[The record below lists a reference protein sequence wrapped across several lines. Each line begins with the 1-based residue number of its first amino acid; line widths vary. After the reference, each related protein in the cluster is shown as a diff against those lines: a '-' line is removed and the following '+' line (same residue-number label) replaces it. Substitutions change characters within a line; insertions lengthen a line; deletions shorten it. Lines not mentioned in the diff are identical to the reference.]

1 MAMSENDSSAD
12 RDGIVVGLSALCWT
26 LEDPARADRLIALT
40 GMTPADLRALAE
52 DSAVLAAVLGPLLAG
67 TAVPLGEEDAS
78 WLIGPADES
87 LSPEDRADLDAE
99 LEQAQRVIADEAD
112 D

>member
-52 DSAVLAAVLGPLLAG
+52 DSAVLAAVLRFLEGHEPDLVACAEALSLEPMALVRARILLEGA
-67 TAVPLGEEDAS
+67 TP
-78 WLIGPADES
+78 
-87 LSPEDRADLDAE
+87 
-99 LEQAQRVIADEAD
+99 
-112 D
+112 